1 MQIFQ
6 SAPVWDSLE
15 IAKLLLGLVTPLV
28 VAVAGF
34 YITKSMHKLE
44 ARSLVNQKIVE
55 KRMMLF
61 DIMAPIF
68 NDLYC
73 YFMRVGGWKEL
84 TPLDLIDKKRILDKQ
99 FYINKPLFSAE
110 FESHYF
116 RFILSDCFLAF
127 SGHAKNARLRT
138 RHFQYSDLGNWRSE
152 WIDCFVEEESDICPV
167 GRLKEDYN
175 ALMNQFATELGIEW
189 S

>member
-1 MQIFQ
+1 MDTAQN
-6 SAPVWDSLE
+6 SPLWNSLE
-15 IAKLLLGLVTPLV
+15 IVKLLFGLVTPLV
-28 VAVAGF
+28 VAIGGY

-55 KRMMLF
+55 KRLTLF
-61 DIMAPIF
+61 DSMAPLF

-73 YFMRVGGWKEL
+73 YFMRVGRWKEL
-84 TPLDLIDKKRILDKQ
+84 TPPDLIEKKRTLDTL

-110 FESHYF
+110 FESNYF
-116 RFILSDCFLAF
+116 TFILSDCFRAF

-138 RHFQYSDLGNWRSE
+138 RYLQYSNLNNWNPK
-152 WIDCFVEEESDICPV
+152 WKDCFVEEESDICPLE
-167 GRLKEDYN
+167 RLAEDYD